1 MSEKTRLPPSSAM
14 REMRRQFAKLL
25 AESPDAF
32 HACVTEY
39 QKLGPSY
46 FRTDDGLRKNSVP
59 QSDLVWLLARYKA
72 RPRGMT
78 KDAFCAAEAAKGHRW
93 GDRFSGGVWRGADA
107 IEKQLKNAQGLEK
120 RDPKFAFEVDLL
132 ATDFREMTAGA
143 GEKPNES
150 VP

>member
-1 MSEKTRLPPSSAM
+1 MSDKTAM
-14 REMRRQFAKLL
+14 REMRRQFARLI

-32 HACVTEY
+32 HACVKEY

-46 FRTDDGLRKNSVP
+46 FRTEDGLRKNSVP
-59 QSDLVWLLARYKA
+59 QSDLVWLLAQYKT

-78 KDAFCAAEAAKGHRW
+78 KDAFCDAEAAKGHKW
-93 GDRFSGGVWRGADA
+93 GDRFSGGMWLGRDA
-107 IEKQLKNAQGLEK
+107 IEKQLKNAQRAEK
-120 RDPKFAFEVDLL
+120 SDPRFASEVDYT
-132 ATDFREMTAGA
+132 ATALREIVESFA